1 MALFM
6 LKYEAL
12 VPHKTDINF
21 GEDFVTDT
29 LAHQAFPLLT
39 TNTEE
44 LAGNIQPVLMRT
56 MGDKKMAVLGLSSL
70 SPQDTELTVLDRLL
84 PEIQKEADFI
94 VILSNLSTEV
104 NRTIAE
110 NYQDISATLSL
121 YWKGCVSSQNI

>member
-1 MALFM
+1 M